1 MPSLPNPA
9 APSSARLPDRLVLWV
24 AALAALVAA
33 CSARDLWAPDE
44 PRYGQVAREML
55 EHGHWLT
62 PHANGQPYAEK
73 PPLFFWL
80 VALGGAA
87 SGGVSAVGARCVG
100 ALSAALAVLA
110 VARLARRWFD
120 VPGLAATAA
129 ALFVGNLLVV
139 WNASRAG
146 LDLPLTCAVLWAV
159 ERGGTWLRTGSVT
172 AAAVGGLC
180 WSAALLFKG
189 PLGLLIPP
197 VVLAAESLAL
207 RQRPA
212 WWNPGW
218 WAGPVVMALPGLL
231 WMWLAFS
238 GGDDAYRERLLGQI
252 QGRITGAEGHHLGP
266 VWDYLLTWPVMA
278 LPVAAHLAAGAFVAL
293 RPWREQG
300 EARAGLA
307 AAFVAGPLQ
316 FVLLSL
322 TATKRDVYLI
332 PGTPFVALAAAYALH
347 RGLLPRWEQFARWV
361 LVLACAGL
369 ALGTL
374 ALPLLTRQLLKPESS
389 LLHEPLTLGSW
400 AALAPVALLLGWA
413 AFEAWRQPG
422 DVVAGL
428 RRAVVGVLAAFVVL
442 ALGYLPQVDRNE
454 SFRPVA
460 AEALRAAGQGPVY
473 YAGFYQPANLLWGL
487 HRESV
492 ERVDDLPGLARVL
505 GPGSPRASLVATAG
519 WWEAQRKAAAADPV
533 LGPAL
538 DGVRETWRDQTG
550 RRVLVVLTNSPP

>member
-1 MPSLPNPA
+1 M
-9 APSSARLPDRLVLWV
+9 
-24 AALAALVAA
+24 
-33 CSARDLWAPDE
+33 
-44 PRYGQVAREML
+44 
-55 EHGHWLT
+55 
-62 PHANGQPYAEK
+62 
-73 PPLFFWL
+73 
-80 VALGGAA
+80 
-87 SGGVSAVGARCVG
+87 
-100 ALSAALAVLA
+100 
-110 VARLARRWFD
+110 
-120 VPGLAATAA
+120 
-129 ALFVGNLLVV
+129 
-139 WNASRAG
+139 
-146 LDLPLTCAVLWAV
+146 
-159 ERGGTWLRTGSVT
+159 
-172 AAAVGGLC
+172 
-180 WSAALLFKG
+180 
-189 PLGLLIPP
+189 
-197 VVLAAESLAL
+197 
-207 RQRPA
+207 
-212 WWNPGW
+212 
-218 WAGPVVMALPGLL
+218 
-231 WMWLAFS
+231 
-238 GGDDAYRERLLGQI
+238 
-252 QGRITGAEGHHLGP
+252 
-266 VWDYLLTWPVMA
+266 
-278 LPVAAHLAAGAFVAL
+278 
-293 RPWREQG
+293 
-300 EARAGLA
+300 
-307 AAFVAGPLQ
+307 
-316 FVLLSL
+316 
-322 TATKRDVYLI
+322 
-332 PGTPFVALAAAYALH
+332 
-347 RGLLPRWEQFARWV
+347 